1 MLALRELDSSREIT
15 NKGLNYILNLQSQN
29 GSWHESPYQTA
40 LSVKAVW
47 EATID
52 PDLSIK
58 TSDITFI
65 PASVKS
71 LPSNIVI
78 NANIWNMGRT
88 PVQAKVILYK
98 GDISEQNKVGEQ
110 VLAFPGLSPITVTFS
125 TIINE
130 GGDYRFYVAVDPENL
145 ISESSELNNS
155 ASNIL
160 RPEPTYDLEI
170 LPSDASVSQNPV
182 DIFQDVKIASKITNK
197 GTMNAYNVQVKYY
210 IDEAGIPFDI
220 ATATVDILA
229 GATISNEIT
238 WRTNKAGANL
248 PITVFVDSFNS
259 YAELS
264 EDNNKAVAYLTVN
277 SATEP
282 NITASY
288 KDIAITPNPAN
299 ERGSVNISAIV
310 KNEGFSAANN
320 IIVNFYKG
328 VPDAGGVLLGTQSIA
343 ALNPGRAAGFLL
355 IGRIF
360 WNPAKGLSMCRQTLQ
375 IR

>member
-1 MLALRELDSSREIT
+1 MR
-15 NKGLNYILNLQSQN
+15 
-29 GSWHESPYQTA
+29 
-40 LSVKAVW
+40 
-47 EATID
+47 
-52 PDLSIK
+52 
-58 TSDITFI
+58 
-65 PASVKS
+65 
-71 LPSNIVI
+71 
-78 NANIWNMGRT
+78 
-88 PVQAKVILYK
+88 
-98 GDISEQNKVGEQ
+98 
-110 VLAFPGLSPITVTFS
+110 
-125 TIINE
+125 
-130 GGDYRFYVAVDPENL
+130 GDYRFFVAVDPENL

-238 WRTNKAGANL
+238 WRTNKAGVNL
-248 PITVFVDSFNS
+248 PITVYADSFDN
-259 YAELS
+259 YTELS
-264 EDNNKAVAYLTVN
+264 EENNKAVAYLTVN

-328 VPDAGGVLLGTQSIA
+328 VPDAGGVLLGSQSIA
-343 ALNPGRAAGFLL
+343 ALNPGQGSRVSIDWQNILESGE
-355 IGRIF
+355 RIIYVQTD
-360 WNPAKGLSMCRQTLQ
+360 PANQ
-375 IR
+375 IREIREDDNDAFTTLKILSLPDLAISTNSIAFNPSAPKDGDTVSIAVTVKNLGEQDASSVTVRASEGATVIGSQIIPSIAGNSQATASFIYDTTGKSGASDNSCY